1 MLNAQLVNIKSP
13 ICKNEAQQN
22 GGSNFIPN
30 PSLAQT
36 KQKVKLN
43 SITET
48 NNIELI
54 IIRIVFL
61 VWVFISP

>member
-1 MLNAQLVNIKSP
+1 LLNAQLVNIKSP

-22 GGSNFIPN
+22 GGSILKPN
-30 PSLAQT
+30 PILNE
-36 KQKVKLN
+36 KRQKETVSN
-43 SITET
+43 IIAT

-54 IIRIVFL
+54 TIRIVFL

>member
-1 MLNAQLVNIKSP
+1 LLNAQLVNINSP
-13 ICKNEAQQN
+13 ICKKEAQQN
-22 GGSNFIPN
+22 GGSNFIPKPN
-30 PSLAQT
+30 LAQA
-36 KQKVKLN
+36 KQKVILN
-43 SITET
+43 NITET